1 MCDVCTSEKIDTKF
15 VNGESHSTVHTV
27 KLYRIYK
34 DKVALVKLCHL
45 HGIELFVL
53 GETRFL
59 RNHLSLARELAVGK
73 KKYAAQLLLTLKK
86 FPCKLLN
93 P

>member
-1 MCDVCTSEKIDTKF
+1 MCDVCTSENIDSKF
-15 VNGESHSTVHTV
+15 VNGESKSTLHQV
-27 KLYRIYK
+27 KLYRVYK

-59 RNHLSLARELAVGK
+59 KNHLNIARELALGK
-73 KKYAAQLLLTLKK
+73 KKYAA
-86 FPCKLLN
+86 
-93 P
+93 